1 MVEKNTV
8 DMSRRLFLT
17 HDPAQQRGIFLV
29 HKGFEPVE
37 FPLVHRRR
45 VPVGKRPE
53 DQVHLLGAPVPGTIA
68 QPLAAHGNVFTGCHL
83 TTMILFVPDL
93 DSVLR
98 ALRLLVSPS
107 LAVRSSYRHVSFAE
121 SFDQAITSSMPRPDT
136 LSPLFRSLRSVK
148 GVGDKLAALLT
159 RFFGAPEGQE
169 AIALDILMHMP
180 SGVVDRRRQVGI
192 AEAYLNQIVTI
203 KVHVDRHLPPPRGR
217 DHVPHRVFAHDD
229 TGEVQLVFFRAQGGW
244 VEKALPIGEER
255 FVSGQI
261 AFFNGEKQITHP
273 DYIVEPEQF
282 ATLPLVEPVYP
293 LTQGLS
299 SKALAKLVRQV
310 VDSVPALPEW
320 IDADTL
326 AKRKWPSFAEAM
338 RQVHLPADP
347 DQAQLWSPARQ
358 RLAYDE
364 YFAGQLTLGLIR
376 STMTQERGIS
386 RVLTGKVRAKVSSQ
400 LPFSLTEGQLGAL
413 EEIYADLQSPDR
425 MSRLLQGDVGA
436 GKTVV
441 ALMAM
446 AAMAESGAQSAL
458 MAPTEL
464 LAAQHF
470 KTLKPLCD
478 AAGLGCELLTGKMPA
493 GERRSK
499 LAGIA
504 DGSVTI
510 AVGTHA
516 LFQSGVEFHNLGLT
530 VVDEQHRFGVHQRL
544 ALSDKGRDTDLL
556 VMTAT
561 PIPRTLVL
569 THFGDMAVSVLRQKP
584 RGRQPIDTAVLS
596 IGDYHRVV
604 ARLQARLAEGAQA
617 FWVCPLVEE
626 SEHLEV
632 VAAEDRFAEL
642 ASVFGDQVALVH
654 GRMSAAAK
662 QEVMQRFVRN
672 EVKLLVAT
680 TVIEVGVDVPN
691 ASIMIIEHAERF
703 GLAQLH
709 QLRGRVGRGAARSA
723 CLLLYKDPLSQTAQA
738 RLETIKSTEDGFEIA
753 EKDLELRG
761 QGDVLGTRQSGMP
774 GYRLAV
780 PDVHR
785 HLLDFAHDDAKA
797 LLGRNPGLS
806 GPDGEAARTLLY
818 LFRKDLAIPLI
829 RAG

>member
-1 MVEKNTV
+1 
-8 DMSRRLFLT
+8 MSR
-17 HDPAQQRGIFLV
+17 
-29 HKGFEPVE
+29 
-37 FPLVHRRR
+37 
-45 VPVGKRPE
+45 PE
-53 DQVHLLGAPVPGTIA
+53 I
-68 QPLAAHGNVFTGCHL
+68 
-83 TTMILFVPDL
+83 
-93 DSVLR
+93 
-98 ALRLLVSPS
+98 
-107 LAVRSSYRHVSFAE
+107 
-121 SFDQAITSSMPRPDT
+121 
-136 LSPLFRSLRSVK
+136 LSPLFRSLHAIK

-159 RFFGAPEGQE
+159 RYFGAPEGQE

-192 AEAYLNQIVTI
+192 AEAYLNQIVTLRLHI
-203 KVHVDRHLPPPRGR
+203 DRHQPPPRGKP
-217 DHVPHRVFAHDD
+217 HIPHRVFAHDD
-229 TGEVQLVFFRAQGGW
+229 TGDISLVFFRAQGGW
-244 VEKALPIGEER
+244 VEKALPVGEQR
-255 FVSGQI
+255 FVSGSI
-261 AFFNGEKQITHP
+261 GFFNGEKQVTHP
-273 DYIVEPEQF
+273 DYIVEPDKF

-310 VDSVPALPEW
+310 VESLPALPEW
-320 IDADTL
+320 IEPATM
-326 AKRKWPSFAEAM
+326 AERKWPSFAEAM
-338 RQVHLPADP
+338 TMVHLPTNPGEAE
-347 DQAQLWSPARQ
+347 LWAPARM

-364 YFAGQLTLGLIR
+364 YLAGQITLQLIR
-376 STMTQERGIS
+376 STMIADRGIS
-386 RVLTGKVRAKVSSQ
+386 RTFTDAVTLKVSSV
-400 LPFSLTEGQLGAL
+400 LPYSLTEGQLQAVA
-413 EEIYADLQSPDR
+413 EIKADLASPDR

-458 MAPTEL
+458 MAPTEI

-478 AAGLGCELLTGKMPA
+478 SVGLGCELLTGKMPA
-493 GERRSK
+493 GERRAR
-499 LAGIA
+499 LAAIA
-504 DGSVTI
+504 SGETTI
-510 AVGTHA
+510 VVGTHA

-544 ALSDKGRDTDLL
+544 ALSGKGKHTDLL

-569 THFGDMAVSVLRQKP
+569 THFGDMAVSVLREKP

-596 IGDYHRVV
+596 IGDYARVI
-604 ARLQARLAEGAQA
+604 ARLQSRLADGAQA

-642 ASVFGDQVALVH
+642 QKFFGDQVALVH
-654 GRMSAAAK
+654 GRMSANAK
-662 QEVMQRFVRN
+662 QEVMQRFSAN
-672 EVKLLVAT
+672 EIKLLVAT

-709 QLRGRVGRGAARSA
+709 QLRGRVGRGSQRSA
-723 CLLLYKDPLSQTAQA
+723 CLLLYKEPLSETAKA

-785 HLLDFAHDDAKA
+785 HLLDFAHDEAKA
-797 LLGRNPGLS
+797 LLARNPGLS

-818 LFRKDLAIPLI
+818 LFRKDQAIPLI